1 MFGWFRELHGDGNW
15 VHDGESAAR
24 CQLGVDRESSPLAPG
39 PGLTKGEFWLL
50 VISGSAGIRALHH
63 EGSVIAS
70 SVMRRLC
77 GGLVKGCSVGKT
89 WYKGHRKEG
98 TLVFR

>member
-1 MFGWFRELHGDGNW
+1 METGCMMVSLLPVASWEWTGRALLLL
-15 VHDGESAAR
+15 S
-24 CQLGVDRESSPLAPG
+24 G

-70 SVMRRLC
+70 SVIRRVC
-77 GGLVKGCSVGKT
+77 GGLVKGRSVGKT